1 MHQTYSRCMKRIG
14 KDVRYGKI
22 DNSGKYWL
30 TNFNLM
36 RLQHQIY
43 TAVQPSDFNM
53 RSDAWNKRLTYY
65 LAFNKTNYA
74 RYWTWYRDI
83 GLYRDIGV
91 DIGRGIII
99 LDFDI
104 VILDVD
110 VILDFSKSW
119 KRINH
124 RYPGF
129 KELLSEN
136 QVFQWKPKL
145 HIQFEHQLIKK
156 VSSLSNEILKHLKV
170 LLSFYS
176 ITIYLVLTQL
186 CIFNFK
192 VWSTL

>member
-1 MHQTYSRCMKRIG
+1 
-14 KDVRYGKI
+14 
-22 DNSGKYWL
+22 
-30 TNFNLM
+30 M

-43 TAVQPSDFNM
+43 TVVQPSDFNM

-91 DIGRGIII
+91 DIGRGIVI

-119 KRINH
+119 KKINH

-129 KELLSEN
+129 EELLSEN

-176 ITIYLVLTQL
+176 FTIYLVLTQL